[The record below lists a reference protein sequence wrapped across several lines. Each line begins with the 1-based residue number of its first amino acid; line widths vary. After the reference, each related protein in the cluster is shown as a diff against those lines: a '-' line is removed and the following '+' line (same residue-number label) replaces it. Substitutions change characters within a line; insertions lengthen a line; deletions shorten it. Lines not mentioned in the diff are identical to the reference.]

1 MHLQLCVNYSQHDP
15 TALFG
20 LTFIAGGL
28 SPGQEG
34 SVQYSYFP
42 WTKVPEESTS
52 VAHQGESPS
61 MVVQVVCFRPPK
73 VNGKTQFPHVPDPD
87 VDPGEELD
95 VVVVVVYQGT
105 AVVELT
111 FADSHGTAAASSLA
125 EGGLQVLTLVS

>member
-1 MHLQLCVNYSQHDP
+1 M
-15 TALFG
+15 
-20 LTFIAGGL
+20 
-28 SPGQEG
+28 
-34 SVQYSYFP
+34 QYSYFP

-95 VVVVVVYQGT
+95 VVVVVVYHGT